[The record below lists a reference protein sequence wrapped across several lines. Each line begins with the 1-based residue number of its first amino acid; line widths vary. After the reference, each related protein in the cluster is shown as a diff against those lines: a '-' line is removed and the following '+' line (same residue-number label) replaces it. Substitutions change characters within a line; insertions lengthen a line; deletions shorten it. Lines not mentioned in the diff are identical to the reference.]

1 MCQGFTKRPS
11 PFAEFMRKAP
21 HVIEAEEH
29 KGARRLRP
37 AGAIPAAA
45 EWRYAMAEWRSTRGW
60 PRTGGRWLVAT
71 WPRTPA
77 ATAVTSPV
85 AVALRRRAGQSRRAW
100 EGEGAGKAGGGA
112 S

>member
-1 MCQGFTKRPS
+1 
-11 PFAEFMRKAP
+11 MRKAP

-45 EWRYAMAEWRSTRGW
+45 EWRYAIAEWRSTHGW